1 MTALSPVFSALT
13 HVPLL
18 STLHTAP
25 ALLDQTMSLFC
36 SHLCTGSPW
45 CSVQKLKSSLALLP
59 RCLSLWCHPPL
70 LSDSA
75 TLASLFF
82 SKYVRHA
89 TTLGH
94 GILTRGLESE
104 GPHGASHIRAL
115 SHPVQLPLAKAGK
128 SESWGQELQE
138 RKTWH
143 FKS

>member
-1 MTALSPVFSALT
+1 MVLSAKVKVFTSPPS
-13 HVPLL
+13 PLSL
-18 STLHTAP
+18 S
-25 ALLDQTMSLFC
+25 
-36 SHLCTGSPW
+36 
-45 CSVQKLKSSLALLP
+45 
-59 RCLSLWCHPPL
+59 LSLWCHLPL
-70 LSDSA
+70 LSDSV

-104 GPHGASHIRAL
+104 GPHGDSHIRAL
-115 SHPVQLPLAKAGK
+115 SHPVQLPLAKGDK

-138 RKTWH
+138 CKTWH